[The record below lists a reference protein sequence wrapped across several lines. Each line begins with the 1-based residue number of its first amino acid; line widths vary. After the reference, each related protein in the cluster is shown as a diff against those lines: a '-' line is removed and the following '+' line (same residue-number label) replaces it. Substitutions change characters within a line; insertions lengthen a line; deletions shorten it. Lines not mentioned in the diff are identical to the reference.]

1 MTNSTNVY
9 DIDRVAP
16 IDAPPEFADDVADV
30 NFVPAPC
37 QVACPIGTDA
47 PSYIAYI
54 WEGKIEQAFEAITAT
69 NPFSSICG
77 RVCDAPCEPACRRT
91 DSDGPLAIRNLK
103 RFVMEK
109 LGKTHHL
116 PPVSV
121 TRKETVA
128 IVGSGPAGMTAA
140 QDLAEAG
147 FEVHVYE
154 MMNRLGGMMTWGIP
168 AFRLPPGIIDEDM
181 ERILR
186 RCPGIKAHLNCTLG
200 KDVTLD
206 ELKARHDAVL
216 LTIGSWWGKSMGIP
230 GDDHPQVVD
239 GVGFLRRV
247 NDGERPTL
255 PETVLVIGG
264 GDVAMDACRVAKRLP
279 GCQNV
284 QVIYR
289 RGPNEIPARKDE
301 LHGAIKEGIAF
312 VYNTQ
317 PVRVVTAGNSL
328 ALRCVETAPGE
339 PGIDGRR
346 RPVEVPGSER
356 DIDCGMVI
364 MAVGQKGASEDLEK
378 HGLMDG
384 DRVRTEWKSMR
395 TKDPQVFAAGDGA
408 FGGSTIVKAMFHGH
422 RAAYYLKAFLNGIAA
437 PLPYRTPY
445 RTRRVPVAQDIN
457 WEVFPRQEQA
467 FHGLG
472 ADPVAFPEIESTYD
486 EKTAKDEA
494 ARCYRCDAETG
505 SHDYSV
511 RTREDIFVMAR
522 TRPDDAVTQKAIFG
536 KRLQQRPNPYPAGH
550 KPSLDDLVFL
560 AANLSRLVIDPYR
573 DACNMKSSIGGSF
586 MLELPFMVTG
596 FDDAPS
602 ELRSALGQALAKTGS
617 GYIGRIAL
625 PGDAP
630 WLQLVV
636 AGQNAPDPAAAGH
649 IHLLPA
655 GFKPFEAKRVAG
667 KLMGLAARSSELE
680 AAIPFA
686 LDQGL
691 DLLLLDATLGML
703 RPWSELAGSPDFT
716 VMRDAIRILRR
727 LNREEDLELLF
738 FGGARSGTDGAKL
751 VSLGANAAVIGVSMA
766 LALGGEIIGP
776 DIRFYGDRSEADR
789 VDAASCLLQALSAEA
804 SIMARCTGKTD
815 VHNLEPEDLRAITIP
830 TAEAIGVP
838 LAGARKPPATPAGGR
853 KAAE

>member
-1 MTNSTNVY
+1 
-9 DIDRVAP
+9 
-16 IDAPPEFADDVADV
+16 VADV
-30 NFVPAPC
+30 TRPGALPGRLSDRNGRAVH
-37 QVACPIGTDA
+37 
-47 PSYIAYI
+47 IAYI

-109 LGKTHHL
+109 LGKSHHL
-116 PPVSV
+116 PPVAV

-154 MMNRLGGMMTWGIP
+154 MMDRLGGMMTWGIP

-181 ERILR
+181 QRILR
-186 RCPGIKAHLNCTLG
+186 RCPGIKAHLNCALG

-206 ELKARHDAVL
+206 ELKARHAAVL

-279 GCQNV
+279 GCENV
-284 QVIYR
+284 KVIYR
-289 RGPNEIPARKDE
+289 RGPGEIPARKDE
-301 LHGAIKEGIAF
+301 LHGAIKEGIEF

-317 PVRVVTAGNSL
+317 PVRVMASRNSF
-328 ALRCVETAPGE
+328 ALRCVETSLGE

-364 MAVGQKGASEDLEK
+364 MAVGQKGASEELDK

-395 TKDPQVFAAGDGA
+395 TKDPKVFAAGDGA

-422 RAAYYLKAFLNGIAA
+422 RAAYYVKAFLYGIVD

-457 WEVFPRQEQA
+457 WEVFPRQEQT

-472 ADPVAFPEIESTYD
+472 ENPIAFPEIESTYD

-522 TRPDDAVTQKAIFG
+522 TRPDDAVTQKAIFK
-536 KRLQQRPNPYPAGH
+536 KRLEQRPNPYPEGH

-573 DACNMKSSIGGSF
+573 DACNMKSSIGGSVS
-586 MLELPFMVTG
+586 LELPFLVTG
-596 FDDAPS
+596 FDDVSS
-602 ELRSALGQALAKTGS
+602 ELKGALGQALAKTGS
-617 GYIGRIAL
+617 GYVGRTAL

-636 AGQNAPDPAAAGH
+636 AGQNAADPEAAGH
-649 IHLLPA
+649 VHLLPA
-655 GFKPFEAKRVAG
+655 GYSPSGEARVAG
-667 KLMGLAARSSELE
+667 AYRSGAVDWGAIALIGFRPAAAEPRRDPGRGRSWRRRRTSRSWRRHPHPPPPQPRGGPG
-680 AAIPFA
+680 AA
-686 LDQGL
+686 
-691 DLLLLDATLGML
+691 
-703 RPWSELAGSPDFT
+703 
-716 VMRDAIRILRR
+716 VLRR
-727 LNREEDLELLF
+727 RPLRHRRREAGFARRQCGRDWCLH
-738 FGGARSGTDGAKL
+738 GARPRRRDHGHGHPLLRGPQRGRPGRRRGLPIAGAVGRSLDHGPLHRQDRRPQPRARGPAGDHPTDSG
-751 VSLGANAAVIGVSMA
+751 
-766 LALGGEIIGP
+766 
-776 DIRFYGDRSEADR
+776 GDRRPARRRS
-789 VDAASCLLQALSAEA
+789 QA
-804 SIMARCTGKTD
+804 
-815 VHNLEPEDLRAITIP
+815 
-830 TAEAIGVP
+830 
-838 LAGARKPPATPAGGR
+838 AGARWKQGS
-853 KAAE
+853 